1 MSFSF
6 RGEEFRK
13 DFKDLSVL
21 KAFFPTVPTLALTA
35 TAPPHLL
42 KDLKQSLRLK
52 SDCKIVARNPNR
64 VNIYLDKKVRLS
76 NHYGN
81 ESYDHILEPIANE
94 LAVQRENYPMTIIYL
109 KLKYCGYA
117 YGLFERIL
125 KDRQYVG
132 DTSEPTARLFA
143 QFHAP
148 QTSRMKK
155 DIISEIKKENSR
167 VRVLFAT
174 SALGMGVDAP
184 YVINVIHISPPSS
197 LEAYMQEIGR
207 AGRTGLSSRATL
219 YYNNSDVGKNK
230 KHVEESVKSYCRSE
244 DSCLRKQLLEYFGF
258 SSVQQDKCCCICDGK
273 NKQTVE
279 DLPQT
284 ARNKVRSLS
293 NENRIILER
302 SIKSVIAEHESPAT
316 SDCIMLFEISVH
328 KNVAAKVIEGVEFI
342 ESERDLLI
350 NFGIWDEACSS
361 KIFSLICEHTSLCT
375 TVMNSDDGKNIS
387 T

>member
-184 YVINVIHISPPSS
+184 ICNQCHPHI
-197 LEAYMQEIGR
+197 
-207 AGRTGLSSRATL
+207 
-219 YYNNSDVGKNK
+219 
-230 KHVEESVKSYCRSE
+230 
-244 DSCLRKQLLEYFGF
+244 
-258 SSVQQDKCCCICDGK
+258 
-273 NKQTVE
+273 
-279 DLPQT
+279 
-284 ARNKVRSLS
+284 
-293 NENRIILER
+293 
-302 SIKSVIAEHESPAT
+302 
-316 SDCIMLFEISVH
+316 
-328 KNVAAKVIEGVEFI
+328 
-342 ESERDLLI
+342 
-350 NFGIWDEACSS
+350 
-361 KIFSLICEHTSLCT
+361 T
-375 TVMNSDDGKNIS
+375 TE
-387 T
+387 